1 MVSAVLLGGF
11 VYFYEVQGSPTRE
24 QVKAEQ
30 QQLFKFKE
38 SDVQAVTLTT
48 QKEALK
54 FERKS
59 EKEPAWMLQVM
70 QPGGSTCAAPAS
82 VGAGSTS
89 PVPPKN
95 IIDKPASTDNK
106 SAVCEAPSAA
116 VGAGLSRFSGSS
128 INQGEPA
135 PTLTSSPAPV
145 PNNDKIPASDA
156 SVAYLLNLVTSAKF
170 DRKIT
175 MTEPQKQR
183 QEYGLDVPLATVE
196 VRLKNQQ
203 SHRLVLGKPD
213 FNKSFL
219 YAQVDP
225 PADVSKAL
233 DVVLVPADFQNAVDR
248 PVSEWKKEESKP
260 KSEEK
265 SKESKPV
272 EKEKESTTPAKDK
285 QGDKEKTPTP

>member
-1 MVSAVLLGGF
+1 MKIQKTTLILMVSAVLLGSF
-11 VYFYEVQGSPTRE
+11 VYFYEVQGSPKRE

-48 QKEALK
+48 QKQTLK
-54 FERKS
+54 FDRQG
-59 EKEPAWMLQVM
+59 EKEPVWMLQVM
-70 QPGGSTCAAPAS
+70 QPVSSTCEAPA
-82 VGAGSTS
+82 
-89 PVPPKN
+89 PKET
-95 IIDKPASTDNK
+95 DKK

-116 VGAGLSRFSGSS
+116 KV
-128 INQGEPA
+128 
-135 PTLTSSPAPV
+135 LTTSPAAV
-145 PNNDKIPASDA
+145 ANNDKIPASDA
-156 SVAYLLNLVTSAKF
+156 SVAYLLNLVASAKF

-175 MTEPQKQR
+175 MSEPQKQR
-183 QEYGLDVPLATVE
+183 QEYGLDAPLATVE

-225 PADVSKAL
+225 PANVSKAL

-248 PVSEWKKEESKP
+248 PVSEWKKEEAKP

-265 SKESKPV
+265 SEESKPLG
-272 EKEKESTTPAKDK
+272 KEKESTIPAKDK
-285 QGDKEKTPTP
+285 QGNKEKTPTP